1 MTNSVYEI
9 FWTTNAKLDLKDI
22 YLSLE
27 QNITPLVANKVIDE
41 IFGSLNSITFPD
53 QFQID
58 EYRIDCR
65 RIITRNYKIL
75 YQFHNNTIYV
85 VRIFNTFQDP
95 IQSLR

>member
-1 MTNSVYEI
+1 MSNPDYPI
-9 FWTTNAKLDLKDI
+9 FWTKNAELDLKDI

-27 QNITPLVANKVIDE
+27 QNFSLAVASKVTDE
-41 IFGSLNSITFPD
+41 IFESVNSITFPD

-65 RIITRNYKIL
+65 RIIIRNYKIL
-75 YQFHNNTIYV
+75 YQFQNNTIYV

-95 IQSLR
+95 IKSLK

>member
-1 MTNSVYEI
+1 MSNPNYAI

-27 QNITPLVANKVIDE
+27 QNISLPVATKITDE
-41 IFGSLNSITFPD
+41 IFESLNSIIFPD
-53 QFQID
+53 QFVID
-58 EYRIDCR
+58 DYRIDCR
-65 RIITRNYKIL
+65 RIIVRNYKIL

-95 IQSLR
+95 KKSLK

>member
-1 MTNSVYEI
+1 MSNSIYAI

-27 QNITPLVANKVIDE
+27 QNFSLAVASKVTDE
-41 IFGSLNSITFPD
+41 IFGSLNSITFPN

-58 EYRIDCR
+58 DYRIDCR
-65 RIITRNYKIL
+65 RIIIRNYKIL

-95 IQSLR
+95 IKSLR

>member
-1 MTNSVYEI
+1 MNNPIYAVLWSN
-9 FWTTNAKLDLKDI
+9 NAKLDLKDI

-27 QNITPLVANKVIDE
+27 KNISLPVAIKISEE
-41 IFGSLNSITFPD
+41 IFGSLNSITFPE

-65 RIITRNYKIL
+65 RLIIRNYKIP

-85 VRIFNTFQDP
+85 VRIFNNFQDP
-95 IQSLR
+95 IKSLK

>member
-1 MTNSVYEI
+1 MSNSIYTI

-58 EYRIDCR
+58 DYRIDCR
-65 RIITRNYKIL
+65 RIIIRNYKIL

-95 IQSLR
+95 IKSLR

>member
-1 MTNSVYEI
+1 MSNPNYAI

-27 QNITPLVANKVIDE
+27 QNISLPVATKITDE
-41 IFGSLNSITFPD
+41 IFESLNSIIFPD

-58 EYRIDCR
+58 DYRIDCR
-65 RIITRNYKIL
+65 RIIVRNYKIL

-85 VRIFNTFQDP
+85 VGIFNTFQDP
-95 IQSLR
+95 KKSLK

>member
-1 MTNSVYEI
+1 MSKPNYPI

-27 QNITPLVANKVIDE
+27 QNISLRVAIKITGE
-41 IFGSLNSITFPD
+41 IFESLNSIVLPE

-58 EYRIDCR
+58 DYRIDCR
-65 RIITRNYKIL
+65 RIIIRNYKIL
-75 YQFHNNTIYV
+75 YQFHNHTIYV

-95 IQSLR
+95 IKSLK

>member
-1 MTNSVYEI
+1 MNNHIYAV

-27 QNITPLVANKVIDE
+27 KNVSLPVAIKITED
-41 IFGSLNSITFPD
+41 IFGSLNSITFPE

-65 RIITRNYKIL
+65 RLIIRNYKIL
-75 YQFHNNTIYV
+75 YQLHQNTIFV
-85 VRIFNTFQDP
+85 VRIFNTYQDP
-95 IQSLR
+95 IKSLK

>member
-1 MTNSVYEI
+1 MSNSIYAI

-22 YLSLE
+22 YLSLK
-27 QNITPLVANKVIDE
+27 QNFSLTVASKVTDE
-41 IFGSLNSITFPD
+41 IFESVNSITFSD

-95 IQSLR
+95 IKSLR

>member
-1 MTNSVYEI
+1 M
-9 FWTTNAKLDLKDI
+9 
-22 YLSLE
+22 E
-27 QNITPLVANKVIDE
+27 QNFSLAVASKVTDK
-41 IFGSLNSITFPD
+41 IFESVNSITFPD

-85 VRIFNTFQDP
+85 IRIFNTFQDP
-95 IQSLR
+95 IKSLK